1 MRPFRIPYLILSSC
15 LLLPIAIGILSC
27 SPSYKQ
33 MQSAPDS
40 YRDADVNVLQKFKP
54 AFTVALYNTTVDV
67 VGNHL
72 SGLLLIKKMP
82 DSSTRMVFS
91 NEMGFSFFDFEFKP
105 DGDFKVYSIM
115 KKLNKKSVI
124 KTLQH
129 DFELVLMNNLNNSK
143 AFVKTNEGL
152 IYFIFPQN
160 KGFNYYITNQTG
172 SELVRM
178 ERASNKKTIV
188 EAVMQNYQ
196 NGIPDTIGIS
206 HKTFEFNIGLK
217 RIER

>member
-1 MRPFRIPYLILSSC
+1 MRPFRIIYLILSSC
-15 LLLPIAIGILSC
+15 LLFVVSC
-27 SPSYKQ
+27 SPSYQQ
-33 MQSAPDS
+33 MQSAT
-40 YRDADVNVLQKFKP
+40 ADVNVLQKFKP

-67 VGNHL
+67 MSNHL

-82 DSSTRMVFS
+82 DSSTRVVFS
-91 NEMGFSFFDFEFKP
+91 NEMGLGFFDFEFAP
-105 DGDFKVYSIM
+105 DGSFKVYSIM

-129 DFELVLMNNLNNSK
+129 DFELLLMNNLDNTK
-143 AFVKTNEGL
+143 AVVKTNEGL
-152 IYFIFPQN
+152 TYFIFPQS
-160 KGFNYYITNQTG
+160 KGFNYYITNQSG
-172 SELVRM
+172 DELVRM
-178 ERASNKKTIV
+178 ERASNKKIIV
-188 EAVMQNYQ
+188 EAVMKNYI

>member
-1 MRPFRIPYLILSSC
+1 MHLFRIPYLILSSS
-15 LLLPIAIGILSC
+15 LLFMLGC
-27 SPSYKQ
+27 SPVHQQ
-33 MQSAPDS
+33 MQSTV
-40 YRDADVNVLQKFKP
+40 ADVNVLQKFKP

-67 VGNHL
+67 MGNHF

-82 DSSTRMVFS
+82 DSSTRVVFS
-91 NEMGFSFFDFEFKP
+91 NEMGLGFFDFEFAA
-105 DGDFKVYSIM
+105 DGSFKVYSIM
-115 KKLNKKSVI
+115 KKLDKKSVI

-129 DFELVLMNNLNNSK
+129 DFELVLMNKLDNSK
-143 AFVKTNEGL
+143 AAVKTNEGL
-152 IYFIFPQN
+152 TYFIFPQS
-160 KGFNYYITNQTG
+160 KGFNYYITNQLG
-172 SELVRM
+172 DELVRM

-188 EAVMQNYQ
+188 EAVMKNYI

>member
-1 MRPFRIPYLILSSC
+1 MHLFRIPYLILSSS
-15 LLLPIAIGILSC
+15 LLFILSC
-27 SPSYKQ
+27 SPAHQQ
-33 MQSAPDS
+33 MQSAA
-40 YRDADVNVLQKFKP
+40 ADVNLLQKFKP

-91 NEMGFSFFDFEFKP
+91 NEMGFSFFDFEFAA
-105 DGDFKVYSIM
+105 DGSFKVYSII

-129 DFELVLMNNLNNSK
+129 DFELILMNNLDNSK
-143 AFVKTNEGL
+143 AVVKTNEGL
-152 IYFIFPQN
+152 TYFIFPQS
-160 KGFNYYITNQTG
+160 KGFNYYITNQSG
-172 SELVRM
+172 DELVRL

-188 EAVMQNYQ
+188 EAVMKNYI

>member
-1 MRPFRIPYLILSSC
+1 MLPLRITYLILSSS
-15 LLLPIAIGILSC
+15 LLPIAIGMLGC
-27 SPSYKQ
+27 SPVHQQ
-33 MQSAPDS
+33 MQSAS
-40 YRDADVNVLQKFKP
+40 ADVNVLQKFKP

-67 VGNHL
+67 MGNHL

-91 NEMGFSFFDFEFKP
+91 NEMGLGFFDFEFAA
-105 DGDFKVYSIM
+105 DGSFKVYSIM

-129 DFELVLMNNLNNSK
+129 DFELVLMNNLDNSK
-143 AFVKTNEGL
+143 ATVKTNEGL
-152 IYFIFPQN
+152 TYFIFPQS

-172 SELVRM
+172 NELVRM

-188 EAVMQNYQ
+188 EAVMKNYI

>member
-15 LLLPIAIGILSC
+15 LLFVVSC

-33 MQSAPDS
+33 MQSAT
-40 YRDADVNVLQKFKP
+40 ADVHVLQKFKP

-91 NEMGFSFFDFEFKP
+91 NEMGFSFFDFEFAD
-105 DGDFKVYSIM
+105 DGKFKVYSITKQM
-115 KKLNKKSVI
+115 NKKSVI

-129 DFELVLMNNLNNSK
+129 DFELILMNNLDNSK
-143 AFVKTNEGL
+143 AVVKTNAGL
-152 IYFIFPQN
+152 TYFIFPQS
-160 KGFNYYITNQTG
+160 KGFNYYITSQSG
-172 SELVRM
+172 DELVRM

-188 EAVMQNYQ
+188 EAVMKNYQ

-217 RIER
+217 KIER

>member
-1 MRPFRIPYLILSSC
+1 MLPYRITYLILSSC
-15 LLLPIAIGILSC
+15 LPIAIGIMLAC
-27 SPSYKQ
+27 SPAHQQ
-33 MQSAPDS
+33 MQSAS
-40 YRDADVNVLQKFKP
+40 ADVTVLQKFKP

-91 NEMGFSFFDFEFKP
+91 NEMGFTFFDFEFAA
-105 DGDFKVYSIM
+105 DGSFKVYSII
-115 KKLNKKSVI
+115 KKLNKRSVI
-124 KTLQH
+124 KTLRH
-129 DFELVLMNNLNNSK
+129 NFELVLMNNLDNSK
-143 AFVKTNEGL
+143 ATVRTKDGF
-152 IYFIFPQN
+152 IYFIFPQP

-172 SELVRM
+172 DELVRM

-188 EAVMQNYQ
+188 EAVMKNYI

>member
-1 MRPFRIPYLILSSC
+1 M
-15 LLLPIAIGILSC
+15 SC
-27 SPSYKQ
+27 SPVHQQ
-33 MQSAPDS
+33 MQSVA
-40 YRDADVNVLQKFKP
+40 ADVYVLQKFKP

-67 VGNHL
+67 MGNHL

-82 DSSTRMVFS
+82 DSSTRIVFS
-91 NEMGFSFFDFEFKP
+91 NEMGLGFFDFEFAA
-105 DGDFKVYSIM
+105 DGSFKVHSIM
-115 KKLNKKSVI
+115 KKLDKKSVI

-129 DFELVLMNNLNNSK
+129 DFELVLMNNLDNSK
-143 AFVKTNEGL
+143 AVVKTHEGL
-152 IYFIFPQN
+152 TYFIFPQS

-172 SELVRM
+172 NELVRL

-188 EAVMQNYQ
+188 EAVMKNYI

>member
-1 MRPFRIPYLILSSC
+1 MLPYRITYLILSSC
-15 LLLPIAIGILSC
+15 LLIVLSC
-27 SPSYKQ
+27 SPAHQQ
-33 MQSAPDS
+33 MQTAN
-40 YRDADVNVLQKFKP
+40 ADVTLLQKFKP

-82 DSSTRMVFS
+82 DSSTRLVFS
-91 NEMGFSFFDFEFKP
+91 NEMGFSFFDFEFAANGK
-105 DGDFKVYSIM
+105 FKVYSITKQM
-115 KKLNKKSVI
+115 NKKSVI

-129 DFELVLMNNLNNSK
+129 DFELILMINLDNSK
-143 AFVKTNEGL
+143 ASVRTKDGLTYFV
-152 IYFIFPQN
+152 FPQTN
-160 KGFNYYITNQTG
+160 GFNYYITNQSG
-172 SELVRM
+172 GNLVRM

-188 EAVMQNYQ
+188 EAVMNNYVG
-196 NGIPDTIGIS
+196 GIPDTIGIS

>member
-1 MRPFRIPYLILSSC
+1 
-15 LLLPIAIGILSC
+15 
-27 SPSYKQ
+27 
-33 MQSAPDS
+33 MQSASTDIS
-40 YRDADVNVLQKFKP
+40 LLQKFKP

-91 NEMGFSFFDFEFKP
+91 NEMGFSFFDFEFAA
-105 DGDFKVYSIM
+105 DGTFKVYSII
-115 KKLNKKSVI
+115 KKMNKKSVI

-129 DFELVLMNNLNNSK
+129 DFELVLMNNLNS
-143 AFVKTNEGL
+143 ASASAKTEDGL
-152 IYFIFPQN
+152 LYFIFPQS
-160 KGFNYYITNQTG
+160 KGYNYYITDAAG
-172 SELVRM
+172 DELVRL

-188 EAVMQNYQ
+188 EAVMKNYI

>member
-1 MRPFRIPYLILSSC
+1 MLI
-15 LLLPIAIGILSC
+15 ILSC
-27 SPSYKQ
+27 SPAHKQ
-33 MQSAPDS
+33 MQSATVDIS
-40 YRDADVNVLQKFKP
+40 VLQKIKP

-91 NEMGFSFFDFEFKP
+91 NEMGLTFFDFEFAA
-105 DGDFKVYSIM
+105 DGTFKVYSII
-115 KKLNKKSVI
+115 KKMNKRSVI

-129 DFELVLMNNLNNSK
+129 DFELVLMNKMDNS
-143 AFVKTNEGL
+143 AASIKTQNGL
-152 IYFIFPQN
+152 IYFIFPQT
-160 KGFNYYITNQTG
+160 KGFNYYITNTAG
-172 SELVRM
+172 DELLRM

-188 EAVMQNYQ
+188 EAVMKNYI

>member
-1 MRPFRIPYLILSSC
+1 MLPLQMRY
-15 LLLPIAIGILSC
+15 LLLINGLLFMLGC
-27 SPSYKQ
+27 SAPHKQ
-33 MQSAPDS
+33 MQVLTA
-40 YRDADVNVLQKFKP
+40 DADILQKFKP
-54 AFTVALYNTTVDV
+54 AFSVALYNTNVNV

-91 NEMGFSFFDFEFKP
+91 NEMGFTFFDFEFAA
-105 DGDFKVYSIM
+105 DGNFKVYSII
-115 KKLNKKSVI
+115 KKMNKKSVI

-129 DFELVLMNNLNNSK
+129 DFELILMNRLESTP
-143 AFVKTNEGL
+143 VSIKTENGL
-152 IYFIFPQN
+152 IYFIFPQT
-160 KGFNYYITNQTG
+160 KGYNYYITNTARD
-172 SELVRM
+172 ELVSM
-178 ERASNKKTIV
+178 ERASKNKTVV
-188 EAVMQNYQ
+188 EAVMKNYV

>member
-1 MRPFRIPYLILSSC
+1 MQTFRIPYLILSSC
-15 LLLPIAIGILSC
+15 LLILLSC
-27 SPSYKQ
+27 SPVHKQ
-33 MQSAPDS
+33 MQSA
-40 YRDADVNVLQKFKP
+40 NVAIGTVYKFKP

-91 NEMGFSFFDFEFKP
+91 NEMGFTFFDFEFSP
-105 DGDFKVYSIM
+105 GGNFKVYSII
-115 KKLNKKSVI
+115 KKMNRKSVI
-124 KTLQH
+124 KTLRH
-129 DFELVLMNNLNNSK
+129 NFELVLMHALDNSK
-143 AFVKTNEGL
+143 ASVRTQDNL
-152 IYFIFPQN
+152 LYFIFPQA
-160 KGFNYYITNQTG
+160 KGYNYYITNADGTQ
-172 SELVRM
+172 LVRM

-188 EAVMQNYQ
+188 EAVMKNYS

>member
-1 MRPFRIPYLILSSC
+1 MLLSRIIYLTLSSW
-15 LLLPIAIGILSC
+15 LLLYGC
-27 SPSYKQ
+27 SPAHQQ
-33 MQSAPDS
+33 MQAAPGNS
-40 YRDADVNVLQKFKP
+40 RDDINAIRKFRP
-54 AFTVALYNTTVDV
+54 AYSVALYSATVDV

-82 DSSTRMVFS
+82 DSSTRLLFS
-91 NEMGFSFFDFEFKP
+91 NEMGLTFFDFEFTA
-105 DGDFKVYSIM
+105 DGSFKVHSII
-115 KKLNKKSVI
+115 KKMNRRSVV

-129 DFELVLMNNLNNSK
+129 DFELVLMNKLEN
-143 AFVKTNEGL
+143 TNASIRTKDGL
-152 IYFIFPQN
+152 LYFIFPQT
-160 KGFNYYITNQTG
+160 KGFNYYITNPNGQ
-172 SELVRM
+172 ELLRM

-188 EAVMQNYQ
+188 EAVMKNYT

>member
-1 MRPFRIPYLILSSC
+1 MILSSC
-15 LLLPIAIGILSC
+15 LLFVLSC

-33 MQSAPDS
+33 MQLANV
-40 YRDADVNVLQKFKP
+40 DVTLLQKFKP

-91 NEMGFSFFDFEFKP
+91 NEMGFTFFDFEFAA
-105 DGDFKVYSIM
+105 DGTFKVYSII
-115 KKLNKKSVI
+115 KKLNKRSVI
-124 KTLQH
+124 KTLRH
-129 DFELVLMNNLNNSK
+129 NFELVLMNNLDNSK
-143 AFVKTNEGL
+143 ATVRTKDGL
-152 IYFIFPQN
+152 IYFIFPQP

-172 SELVRM
+172 DELVRM
-178 ERASNKKTIV
+178 ERASNKKIIV
-188 EAVMQNYQ
+188 EAVMKNYTG
-196 NGIPDTIGIS
+196 GIPDTIGIS

>member
-1 MRPFRIPYLILSSC
+1 MLQSRIPYLILSSC
-15 LLLPIAIGILSC
+15 LFVILSC
-27 SPSYKQ
+27 TPAHKQ
-33 MQSAPDS
+33 MQSAT
-40 YRDADVNVLQKFKP
+40 ADVSGLQKFRP

-67 VGNHL
+67 IGNHL

-91 NEMGFSFFDFEFKP
+91 SETGFTFFDFEFAA
-105 DGDFKVYSIM
+105 DGNFKVYSII
-115 KKLNKKSVI
+115 KKMNKRSVI

-129 DFELVLMNNLNNSK
+129 DFELVLMNRLDNNR
-143 AFVKTNEGL
+143 ATVKTNNEL
-152 IYFIFPQN
+152 LYFIFPQT
-160 KGFNYYITNQTG
+160 KGYNYYITGADGN
-172 SELVRM
+172 ELVRL
-178 ERASNKKTIV
+178 ERASNKKIIV
-188 EAVMQNYQ
+188 EAVMKNYI